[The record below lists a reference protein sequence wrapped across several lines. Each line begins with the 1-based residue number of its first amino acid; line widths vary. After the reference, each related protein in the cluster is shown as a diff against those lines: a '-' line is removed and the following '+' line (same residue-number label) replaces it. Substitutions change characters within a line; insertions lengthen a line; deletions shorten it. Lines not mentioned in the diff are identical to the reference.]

1 MKYRIAAIMAILI
14 ASLVGSTVFAQSDE
28 RPQGERHGMPGGGFG
43 SPGQLSERMADRL
56 GLDETQRQTVQ
67 NIQLAAQPEITA
79 LRERMQV
86 NREEMKALDPN
97 DPNRSALL
105 SKIADEKGQLAAEA
119 TLLFD
124 RVRNDVSAVLT
135 DEQRTKFEQGRDRMG
150 KRDGERK
157 PGGRTGKRDGH
168 GKSEESG
175 EA

>member
-1 MKYRIAAIMAILI
+1 MKYRIAAIMVVLI
-14 ASLVGSTVFAQSDE
+14 ASSVGSTVFAQSDE

-43 SPGQLSERMADRL
+43 APGQLSERMADRL

-79 LRERMQV
+79 LRERMQT
-86 NREEMKALDPN
+86 NREAMKALDPN

-105 SKIADEKGQLAAEA
+105 SEIADEKGQLAAEA

-124 RVRNDVSAVLT
+124 RVRNDVIAVLT

-150 KRDGERK
+150 KR
-157 PGGRTGKRDGH
+157 GRNK
-168 GKSEESG
+168 
-175 EA
+175 